1 MMRKLTFVEM
11 LLLALFALTAFVV
24 TAQEAAKEEG
34 KAEVKAAVPAHS
46 YVGAE
51 KCKMCHKAQ
60 FTAWEQTPHA
70 KAWAALKPEEQT
82 KAECTV
88 CHMTGKLEDGTAIT
102 GIACEA
108 CHGPGSDYKSP
119 KIMSKTKFAA
129 DKAAALKD
137 AVAAGLVMPTAETCV
152 RCHKEEGNPNFK
164 PFDFEK
170 MKGLV
175 HPVTAEK

>member
-1 MMRKLTFVEM
+1 MMRKLTFVAM

-129 DKAAALKD
+129 DKRGGSEGCGRGWSGYANRRDLRTLPQRRREPELQAFRFRKD
-137 AVAAGLVMPTAETCV
+137 
-152 RCHKEEGNPNFK
+152 EGSGPSS
-164 PFDFEK
+164 
-170 MKGLV
+170 
-175 HPVTAEK
+175 HS